1 MWLYFSLARV
11 LEYMLYLL
19 PFQIPDFIEAV
30 ELLQTKLLVLLPGVF
45 VQSLEDAHHLPLSCN
60 DNSNEITCP
69 VAIYF
74 SVVIC
79 RVSDA
84 CIQRIHYKLSAT
96 FSDKYRWPNFTRSLG
111 WHNPVDKCVH
121 YIDDLLLYKPLCS
134 YWVCM
139 WSNFSL

>member
-1 MWLYFSLARV
+1 MKFLPNLIISESVAHMLHIICIHVLCGFTLVLQARV

-30 ELLQTKLLVLLPGVF
+30 ELLQTKLLVLLLGVF

-60 DNSNEITCP
+60 DNSDEITCP

-84 CIQRIHYKLSAT
+84 CIQRIHYKLGAT
-96 FSDKYRWPNFTRSLG
+96 FSDKYR
-111 WHNPVDKCVH
+111 
-121 YIDDLLLYKPLCS
+121 
-134 YWVCM
+134 
-139 WSNFSL
+139 